1 MRRLLWIPFVLV
13 ALVVPVTVLAG
24 SGEGFNGVIG
34 SIENHYSTR
43 ATRIPLM
50 GLISLFARAGSHGQ
64 VANLHVAEFDHFT
77 EPLDRDDLNRIVQQ
91 KLGAG
96 WQRIIVETS
105 RQGQKTEQSFIF
117 MHDEHPRIGLFILD
131 HDGHELDVVQL
142 SIDPS
147 QLGQTLHQ
155 YTHHHHASDTDSDSV
170 HPVSD

>member
-24 SGEGFNGVIG
+24 SGEGFNGVVG
-34 SIENHYSTR
+34 SLESQYGSR
-43 ATRIPLM
+43 ATSIPLM
-50 GLISLFARAGSHGQ
+50 GLISLIARAGSHGQ
-64 VANLHVAEFDHFT
+64 VANLHIAQFDHFT

-142 SIDPS
+142 SIDPAE
-147 QLGQTLHQ
+147 LGKALRQH
-155 YTHHHHASDTDSDSV
+155 THHANRDSSGNE
-170 HPVSD
+170 VSD